1 MNTTEIKSILKQL
14 ASIPA
19 VSGYESHLHKTLN
32 TLWKPYLDEIAI
44 TRVGSYHAL
53 RLGKASEPRPRLL
66 LTAHMDTIGLMV
78 SSIQNGF
85 LRLTEIGGIDARL
98 LPGQLVT
105 IHGKQPIPAVL
116 VQPPPFLLPKEYQ
129 TIPLPLQ
136 YLWADCGLPA
146 EKVNMQISIGDIVTF
161 DQAFIELDND
171 LVSSPGLDNRAS
183 LTAVTACIQEL
194 AKRQPLWDSWFI
206 ASVQEEETQV
216 GALTSAFQ
224 IQPHLAI
231 VVDVTFANGPGSPP
245 HKTYPLGKG
254 ITLGWGATVHPYLY
268 QTFKELAD
276 QLEIPYKP
284 EPMPRRSGTDADS
297 LQTVAQ
303 GIPTMVI
310 GIPLRYMH
318 SAVEIISLK
327 DIQRVARLL
336 TEFIARLEV
345 DYLDKIKW
353 DEIN

>member
-1 MNTTEIKSILKQL
+1 MNTSEINSILKQL
-14 ASIPA
+14 TSVPA
-19 VSGYESHLHKTLN
+19 LSGYESRLHETLN
-32 TLWKPYLDEIAI
+32 TLWKPYLDEISI
-44 TRVGSYHAL
+44 SRVGSYHAL
-53 RLGKASEPRPRLL
+53 RLGQASQPRPRLL

-78 SSIQNGF
+78 SGIQDGF

-105 IHGKQPIPAVL
+105 VHGKQLIPAVI

-129 TIPLPLQ
+129 SNPVPLQ
-136 YLWADCGLPA
+136 YLWADCGLSA
-146 EKVNMQISIGDIVTF
+146 EKVNQQIHIGDIVTF
-161 DQAFIELDND
+161 DQPFIELDND

-183 LTAVTACIQEL
+183 LTAITVCIQEL
-194 AKRQPLWDSWFI
+194 AQRQPLWDSWFV

-224 IQPHLAI
+224 IQPNLAI

-245 HKTYPLGKG
+245 HKTFPLGKG

-268 QTFKELAD
+268 QSFKDLAD

-297 LQTVAQ
+297 LQTVAH

-327 DIQRVARLL
+327 DIQRTARLL

-345 DYLDKIKW
+345 DFLDKIKW
-353 DEIN
+353 DETN